1 MNQVLTGR
9 FIKEC
14 RKGKG
19 LTQEQLAEKLNI
31 SCKTVSKW
39 ECGNGFPEIS
49 LMLPLC
55 AELGITV
62 NELLSGCKI
71 SDEEYKIKAEEN
83 LISAVAERREN
94 KKKMVLQI
102 LIAFS
107 TVLSGCV
114 MFLIAGLLQMPVRL
128 RVALIII
135 GAVVAA
141 VGIGVCCVL
150 DRDTGYFQCPVCNE
164 TFIPS
169 MSSYVAGVHTL
180 TKRRLK
186 CPRCGKVSFC
196 KKKLGK

>member
-19 LTQEQLAEKLNI
+19 FTQEQLAEKLNI

-83 LISAVAERREN
+83 LISAIAERREN

>member
-102 LIAFS
+102 LIVFS

>member
-71 SDEEYKIKAEEN
+71 SDEEYKLKAEEN

-114 MFLIAGLLQMPVRL
+114 MFLIAGLLQMPVGL

-169 MSSYVAGVHTL
+169 MSAYVAGVHTL